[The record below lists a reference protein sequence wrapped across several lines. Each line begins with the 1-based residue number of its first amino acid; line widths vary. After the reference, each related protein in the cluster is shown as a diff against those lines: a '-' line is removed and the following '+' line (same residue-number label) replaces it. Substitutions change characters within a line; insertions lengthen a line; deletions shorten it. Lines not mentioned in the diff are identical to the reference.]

1 MPVGRLWQLERA
13 VRMLQRKVLQL
24 DEEVSGDFDHL
35 LDTEEELNQ
44 DAPPAAAAAAAA
56 QASRVPVKK
65 KEVRYYYVMRG
76 PYDKESKTFFS
87 GYVKTAEE
95 YALKQA
101 GTWKFIGN
109 LSSNPEK
116 LTKWIID
123 HQDEINEE
131 TASWFSETGEFSKRW
146 YSLIHPDGTFWVVA
160 MPEDIAKIKA
170 GRPELRTVQSKVH
183 SSFKDGMAFGM
194 TYAEQY
200 CPITEAFGLIDK
212 QLDNSFVTA

>member
-1 MPVGRLWQLERA
+1 MLTMRLTTRQWLMPVEGNGQLERA
-13 VRMLQRKVLQL
+13 VRMLQRKVQQL

-35 LDTEEELNQ
+35 LDTEDEVNQ
-44 DAPPAAAAAAAA
+44 DAPPPA
-56 QASRVPVKK
+56 QASKVPAKK

-95 YALKQA
+95 YAVKQA
-101 GTWKFIGN
+101 GTWKFVGN
-109 LSSNPEK
+109 SSSNPEK

-183 SSFKDGMAFGM
+183 TSFKDGMAFGM

-200 CPITEAFGLIDK
+200 CPIAEAF
-212 QLDNSFVTA
+212 V

>member
-1 MPVGRLWQLERA
+1 M
-13 VRMLQRKVLQL
+13 
-24 DEEVSGDFDHL
+24 
-35 LDTEEELNQ
+35 NQ
-44 DAPPAAAAAAAA
+44 DAPPPAAA
-56 QASRVPVKK
+56 QASRVPTKK

-109 LSSNPEK
+109 SSSNPEK

-131 TASWFSETGEFSKRW
+131 TASWFSETGQFSKRW

-160 MPEDIAKIKA
+160 TPEDIARIKA

-200 CPITEAFGLIDK
+200 CPIAEAF
-212 QLDNSFVTA
+212 V